1 MNYFL
6 NFNLDHFPQ
15 SYNQTSTQNF
25 IDEEL
30 TLNPLQLQDDPTD
43 GKMEIKNVVPE
54 KNSNW
59 LK

>member
-43 GKMEIKNVVPE
+43 GKLNRQWM
-54 KNSNW
+54 
-59 LK
+59 

>member
-6 NFNLDHFPQ
+6 NFNLDLFPQ
-15 SYNQTSTQNF
+15 SYNQTPTQNF

-43 GKMEIKNVVPE
+43 GKLNRQWM
-54 KNSNW
+54 
-59 LK
+59 